1 MSKNGLHRHY
11 DQLTPEERFRLDV
24 LAMARGDAAES
35 ERLVGSCPKLSYK
48 MNDRAFVGRW
58 MGAMDITLRT
68 YAPLEVL
75 LSKLRMVEAFR
86 RLVPYAQTLSR
97 SVATE
102 SYFVGYHLGSLQAWG
117 EADEGGRPP
126 AWPEHDSQRPEG
138 ADEDPAIGR
147 DMEDLDW
154 KLNKYGELLPE
165 IMDRME
171 RELAGDAL
179 DLWTGFETF
188 CAESMGVGAEKI
200 LAATLQ
206 EGPGEEAV
214 GRVEEL
220 KTLAGRLGLE
230 PNAQSVEEIGEGLL
244 EAWRVIEEKGI

>member
-1 MSKNGLHRHY
+1 
-11 DQLTPEERFRLDV
+11 
-24 LAMARGDAAES
+24 
-35 ERLVGSCPKLSYK
+35 
-48 MNDRAFVGRW
+48 

-117 EADEGGRPP
+117 EAGEGGRPP

-179 DLWTGFETF
+179 SLWSGFAAF
-188 CAESMGVGAEKI
+188 CAESMGVAAEKI

-214 GRVEEL
+214 GRVKEL